1 VFSSL
6 LTEQEGFE
14 PPLPERVKRFSRP
27 SPENSNQ
34 YNSKDLQPQPSG
46 AYKPAYKENLKM
58 AENQGQ
64 NLSPELAKI
73 VAVWPELP
81 EHIKAAIKAL
91 IQPYCKEAE

>member
-27 SPENSNQ
+27 SPENDNSNE
-34 YNSKDLQPQPSG
+34 NKDLPKAEPT
-46 AYKPAYKENLKM
+46 AYKPAYKQKGKKQ
-58 AENQGQ
+58 ENQSK
-64 NLSPELAKI
+64 NLPADLAEI
-73 VAVWPELP
+73 VTIWPELP